1 MYIVQY
7 SDLIGSITEFPIEI
21 VQKMVERSTE
31 QEKWFDDVGMR
42 TFQINVLSSGR
53 GGFNW
58 GSTPEGHTFWS
69 RIIDG
74 RRFDLFFDRYPC
86 KYLGKTIY
94 IETDGTNNRS
104 QLSKI
109 GNYTIAS
116 SCCGESTLKGVY
128 YLDVVEARKGKIKF
142 AMFGTKRYKDTIS
155 SGINI
160 DELYVE
166 NTENK

>member
-7 SDLIGSITEFPIEI
+7 SDLIGNISDFPIEI

-31 QEKWFDDVGMR
+31 QEHWFDDIGMI
-42 TFQINVLSSGR
+42 TFQHHISSAGR

-58 GSTPEGHTFWS
+58 GSTPEGHSFWES
-69 RIIDG
+69 IIEHK
-74 RRFDLFFDRYPC
+74 RFDLFFDLYPC

-94 IETDGTNNRS
+94 IETDGTNNRE

-109 GNYTIAS
+109 RYYTS
-116 SCCGESTLKGVY
+116 VVSCCGESTLKGIY
-128 YLDVVEARKGKIKF
+128 YLDVVEKRKGNIKF
-142 AMFGTKRYKDTIS
+142 TMFGTKRYNDTIS

-160 DELYVE
+160 DE
-166 NTENK
+166 

>member
-7 SDLIGSITEFPIEI
+7 SDLVGDLSKFPIEI

-31 QEKWFDDVGMR
+31 QELWFDDIGMT
-42 TFQINVLSSGR
+42 TFQRYISASGC

-58 GSTPEGHTFWS
+58 RATSEGYLFWS
-69 RIIDG
+69 NVIEHK
-74 RRFDLFFDRYPC
+74 RFDLFFDKYPC

-94 IETDGTNNRS
+94 IETDGTNNRE

-109 GNYTIAS
+109 KNYTSAL
-116 SCCGESTLKGVY
+116 SCCGESKLNGIY
-128 YLDVVEARKGKIKF
+128 YLDVVEARNGNIKF
-142 AMFGTKRYKDTIS
+142 AMIGTKRYSDTIL

-160 DELYVE
+160 DEQYVE
-166 NTENK
+166 NTEDK

>member
-7 SDLIGSITEFPIEI
+7 SDLIGDISKFPIEI

-31 QEKWFDDVGMR
+31 QEKWSDNIGMSI
-42 TFQINVLSSGR
+42 FQNNITSGGS
-53 GGFNW
+53 GGFHW
-58 GSTPEGHTFWS
+58 QSTPEGSTFWS
-69 RIIDG
+69 MIIEG
-74 RRFDLFFDRYPC
+74 RRFDLFFDKYPC

-94 IETDGTNNRS
+94 IETDGTNNRA

-116 SCCGESTLKGVY
+116 SCCGESTLKGAY

-142 AMFGTKRYKDTIS
+142 AMFGTKRYNDTIS

-160 DELYVE
+160 GE
-166 NTENK
+166 

>member
-7 SDLIGSITEFPIEI
+7 SDLVGNISEFPIEV

-31 QEKWFDDVGMR
+31 QELWSDGVGMT
-42 TFQINVLSSGR
+42 TFQSHITSAGR
-53 GGFNW
+53 GGFRW
-58 GSTPEGHTFWS
+58 DATIEGHTFWS
-69 RIIDG
+69 RVIEHK
-74 RRFDLFFDRYPC
+74 RFDLFFDLYPC

-94 IETDGTNNRS
+94 IETDGTNNRG

-160 DELYVE
+160 DEQYVE

>member
-42 TFQINVLSSGR
+42 TFQVNVTSSGR

-58 GSTPEGHTFWS
+58 GSTSEGHVFWS
-69 RIIDG
+69 RVIEG
-74 RRFDLFFDRYPC
+74 RRFDLFFDKYPS
-86 KYLGKTIY
+86 KYSGKTIY
-94 IETDGTNNRS
+94 VKTDGTNNWA
-104 QLSKI
+104 QLLKI
-109 GNYTIAS
+109 RNYTS
-116 SCCGESTLKGVY
+116 GTSCCGRSALNGIY
-128 YLDVVEARKGKIKF
+128 YLDVVEVRKGSVKF
-142 AMFGTKRYKDTIS
+142 AMFGTKKYNDTIS

-160 DELYVE
+160 DE
-166 NTENK
+166 